1 MSPQDAS
8 IYYLWTISFE
18 RFITDRVFQ
27 RNLTILALR
36 FTQSFRQS
44 KGITFVKPLDA

>member
-8 IYYLWTISFE
+8 IYYPWTIPFE
-18 RFITDRVFQ
+18 RFIKERVFQ

-36 FTQSFRQS
+36 FSQSFQQS
-44 KGITFVKPLDA
+44 KASNL